1 MEWIPSISLNLFQQV
16 IDFAREKVD
25 IADTD
30 ISIIMQA
37 RKTLL
42 FHDVIPLVKK
52 LSNEDFDMAM
62 GSYDGTEVSELVCA
76 FLLNNLGHVID
87 ETGVGLYRD
96 NGLVVS
102 QSHSGPETERK
113 WKEIIKIL
121 ET

>member
-1 MEWIPSISLNLFQQV
+1 
-16 IDFAREKVD
+16 
-25 IADTD
+25 
-30 ISIIMQA
+30 MQA